1 MKFGPVV
8 FQIETLIGY
17 NVPVFMDPSL
27 NPFPLLSIIGNVF
40 FPPRKKVQFGSKAN
54 YKRPSTHSLLHEAF
68 ICNSTRH
75 LIFYI
80 FFFTNNDDC

>member
-75 LIFYI
+75 LIFLI
-80 FFFTNNDDC
+80 FFYKQ